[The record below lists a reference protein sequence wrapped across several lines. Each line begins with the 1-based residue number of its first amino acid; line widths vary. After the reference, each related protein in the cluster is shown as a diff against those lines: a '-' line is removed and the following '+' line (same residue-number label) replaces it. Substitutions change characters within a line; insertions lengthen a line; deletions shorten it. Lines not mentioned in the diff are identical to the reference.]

1 MTVNGYGVY
10 FRDKNILK
18 LVVVMVA
25 QLYEYIK
32 NH

>member
-1 MTVNGYGVY
+1 MTVNGYGAY